1 MQPPT
6 PRDGSMTAA
15 SSRSTTAH
23 AVSVSV
29 VGLSYKT
36 APLDVRERL
45 AFDPPE
51 LPAILASLQRIPAI
65 RECVLLSTCNRTE
78 TYVAASGEVAVTD
91 VLHALGEQRNLP
103 PSALEPVVYVHRA
116 DAARHLMR
124 VAAGLDSM
132 VLGEAQILGQ
142 VRRTFEI
149 AREARATGPILNHV
163 FQLAL
168 ATGRRI
174 RRDTGLAL
182 LPISVPR
189 AALTLSDRVLGSVS
203 GRKVVVVGAG
213 KIARLAVDAFRAA
226 GATIVA
232 IANRTPA
239 AAEALAARVGASGV
253 TLDALGG
260 LTRDAH
266 ILVVCVGAEA
276 PTVGVEA
283 LNHPQRRAPILVI
296 DLGIPRG
303 VAPNVAS
310 LAGVSLY
317 TLDDLPAAGVIG
329 GIPQEDLRLADR
341 LIDHAVA
348 RLDRWLAA
356 RAAAP
361 VIEALRGRAD
371 SIVSDALQRANG
383 RLSGL
388 TDSQRDAVRIA
399 IASAMHKMLH
409 HPTVRLRE
417 LASHHDAVGLEIAR
431 ALFALDTEPTAR
443 GGSGTE

>member
-1 MQPPT
+1 
-6 PRDGSMTAA
+6 MTAA
-15 SSRSTTAH
+15 SPRNLPAH

-51 LPAILASLQRIPAI
+51 LPPILASLQRIPSV

-78 TYVAASGEVAVTD
+78 TYLAASGDVAVTD
-91 VLHALGEQRNLP
+91 VLRALGEQRNLP
-103 PSALEPVVYVHRA
+103 PAALEPVVYVHRA

-149 AREARATGPILNHV
+149 ARTAGATGPVLNHV

-174 RRDTGLAL
+174 RRDTGLARL
-182 LPISVPR
+182 AISVPR
-189 AALTLSDRVLGSVS
+189 AALALGDRVLGSVS
-203 GRKVVVVGAG
+203 GRRVVVVGAG
-213 KIARLAVDAFRAA
+213 KIARLAVDTFRAA

-232 IANRTPA
+232 VANRTAA
-239 AAEALAARVGASGV
+239 AAEALAARADAVGV
-253 TLDALGG
+253 TLDALPEFTG
-260 LTRDAH
+260 DAH
-266 ILVVCVGAEA
+266 ILLVCVGAEA
-276 PTVGVEA
+276 PTVGVDA
-283 LNHPQRRAPILVI
+283 LSHPQRRAPILVI

-303 VAPNVAS
+303 VAPSVAS

-341 LIDHAVA
+341 LIDHSVA
-348 RLDRWLAA
+348 RLDQWLAA

-361 VIEALRGRAD
+361 VIEALRNRAEA
-371 SIVSDALQRANG
+371 IVAAELQRANG
-383 RLSGL
+383 RLGGL
-388 TDSQRDAVRIA
+388 SDAQRDAVRIA
-399 IASAMHKMLH
+399 LAGAMHKLLH

-431 ALFALDTEPTAR
+431 ALFALDAEPR
-443 GGSGTE
+443 VQGGSGTE